1 MGRKEVRHLE
11 FEVASL
17 TEEMSVS
24 PQNNKKPPKTK
35 MQALME
41 SGLLQE
47 PEISQEEMLE
57 VREKI
62 IQGFNSLNPEEVWVV
77 NALAVEEMS
86 LRAVAKQLNAPK
98 TTIARVR
105 DRAFL
110 KLRTHMIDNPEI
122 VEILIAKGYDL

>member
-1 MGRKEVRHLE
+1 
-11 FEVASL
+11 
-17 TEEMSVS
+17 
-24 PQNNKKPPKTK
+24 

-57 VREKI
+57 LREKI
-62 IQGFNSLNPEEVWVV
+62 IQGFNALNPEEVWVV